1 MIVLV
6 CGGRNYRNALR
17 VMWELTELHQAN
29 PIDLI
34 IQGGARGAD
43 FLAAHWA
50 ETNEIPCLRVPAKW
64 SVFANQAGRLRNRAM
79 LDYKPDL
86 VLAFP
91 GGAGTRNMIETA
103 RDHGIE
109 VKEITE

>member
-17 VMWELTELHQAN
+17 VMRKLTELHQTE
-29 PIDLI
+29 PINLI

-43 FLAAHWA
+43 FLASHWA
-50 ETNEIPCLRVPAKW
+50 EANEIPCLRVPAKW
-64 SVFANQAGRLRNRAM
+64 SVFGKQAGHLRNRAM
-79 LDYKPDL
+79 LEYKPDL
-86 VLAFP
+86 VVAFP

-103 RDHGIE
+103 QNCGVE